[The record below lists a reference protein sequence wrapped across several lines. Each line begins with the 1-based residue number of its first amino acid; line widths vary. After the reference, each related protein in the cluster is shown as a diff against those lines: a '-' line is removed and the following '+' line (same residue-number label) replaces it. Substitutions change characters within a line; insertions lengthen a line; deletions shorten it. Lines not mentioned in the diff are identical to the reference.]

1 MVDKSSKYTLNQRIA
16 GITPHS
22 NINPKFLSITL
33 NRNKYFLQ
41 FDDGVKQTNLSLNDM
56 KKFEEFYPK
65 KQEQDKIG
73 ELFTNL
79 DNLITLHQRKCDK
92 LINIKKS
99 MLEKMFPKNS
109 SNIPEIRFKG
119 FTDVWEQRKLE
130 EIVDFYRGHG
140 LSWNDIS
147 EDGVNKCV
155 LYGNLYTDYGMVIN
169 EVLRATNCNKLDCF
183 LSEVGDVL
191 IPSSDTTPTGLARAS
206 SLNLEGIILGGDI
219 NVLRPKTVN
228 GTFLSY
234 LINKN
239 KNELIKRI
247 KGTTVRH
254 LNNSDIKDMNLY
266 ISSNLNEQV
275 KIADIL
281 SNLDNLITLHQ
292 RKWICIFYSWEQRK
306 LGEKYKFQYGEYN
319 NNPDNGGIYP
329 IYGANGIIGGYTK
342 FNAEDSIIIGHMG
355 EYAGSVLWGEGKH
368 FVTYNGTISSPK
380 DTSINSKFGYYMLL
394 HKNINKICGGSGLPF
409 LSYEQLNKIDVDYP
423 LEKEEQ
429 NKISILFKNIDNLIT
444 LHQH

>member
-1 MVDKSSKYTLNQRIA
+1 MSEYNNIPKIRFKGFTDVWEQRKLEKICDIFDGTHQTPNYKTS
-16 GITPHS
+16 GIP
-22 NINPKFLSITL
+22 FLSVENIKTL
-33 NRNKYFLQ
+33 TSEKYISYEDFKNNFKVFPEKNDILMTRIGDIGTTNIIKENGLKAYYVSLALLKCKGIDNLYLNYAIKSDFVQNGLKSRSLLTAIPMKINKDQIGKVEIRYPSEFKEQ
-41 FDDGVKQTNLSLNDM
+41 QNIGVI
-56 KKFEEFYPK
+56 FEN
-65 KQEQDKIG
+65 I
-73 ELFTNL
+73 

-119 FTDVWEQRKLE
+119 FTDV
-130 EIVDFYRGHG
+130 
-140 LSWNDIS
+140 
-147 EDGVNKCV
+147 
-155 LYGNLYTDYGMVIN
+155 
-169 EVLRATNCNKLDCF
+169 
-183 LSEVGDVL
+183 
-191 IPSSDTTPTGLARAS
+191 
-206 SLNLEGIILGGDI
+206 
-219 NVLRPKTVN
+219 
-228 GTFLSY
+228 
-234 LINKN
+234 
-239 KNELIKRI
+239 
-247 KGTTVRH
+247 
-254 LNNSDIKDMNLY
+254 
-266 ISSNLNEQV
+266 
-275 KIADIL
+275 
-281 SNLDNLITLHQ
+281 
-292 RKWICIFYSWEQRK
+292 WEQRK

-444 LHQH
+444 LHQRKVEKLNNIKKSMLEKMFV

>member
-1 MVDKSSKYTLNQRIA
+1 M
-16 GITPHS
+16 GIDL
-22 NINPKFLSITL
+22 KLC
-33 NRNKYFLQ
+33 Q
-41 FDDGVKQTNLSLNDM
+41 FD
-56 KKFEEFYPK
+56 
-65 KQEQDKIG
+65 EQSKIG
-73 ELFTNL
+73 ELFYEI

-119 FTDVWEQRKLE
+119 FTDV
-130 EIVDFYRGHG
+130 
-140 LSWNDIS
+140 
-147 EDGVNKCV
+147 
-155 LYGNLYTDYGMVIN
+155 
-169 EVLRATNCNKLDCF
+169 
-183 LSEVGDVL
+183 
-191 IPSSDTTPTGLARAS
+191 
-206 SLNLEGIILGGDI
+206 
-219 NVLRPKTVN
+219 
-228 GTFLSY
+228 
-234 LINKN
+234 
-239 KNELIKRI
+239 
-247 KGTTVRH
+247 
-254 LNNSDIKDMNLY
+254 
-266 ISSNLNEQV
+266 
-275 KIADIL
+275 
-281 SNLDNLITLHQ
+281 
-292 RKWICIFYSWEQRK
+292 WEQRK

-444 LHQH
+444 LHQRKVEKLNNIKKSMLEKMFV

>member
-1 MVDKSSKYTLNQRIA
+1 MGYTTENNKYINSNESIIFDDFTLDAKFVDFPYMVKSSAIKILTLKEEKKDNIRFNFELL
-16 GITPHS
+16 S
-22 NINPKFLSITL
+22 NHRFNMLGHARHYISVVQP
-33 NRNKYFLQ
+33 
-41 FDDGVKQTNLSLNDM
+41 
-56 KKFEEFYPK
+56 EEVFTTK
-65 KQEQDKIG
+65 KQEQEKIG
-73 ELFTNL
+73 QLFRQ
-79 DNLITLHQRKCDK
+79 I
-92 LINIKKS
+92 
-99 MLEKMFPKNS
+99 
-109 SNIPEIRFKG
+109 
-119 FTDVWEQRKLE
+119 
-130 EIVDFYRGHG
+130 
-140 LSWNDIS
+140 
-147 EDGVNKCV
+147 
-155 LYGNLYTDYGMVIN
+155 
-169 EVLRATNCNKLDCF
+169 
-183 LSEVGDVL
+183 
-191 IPSSDTTPTGLARAS
+191 
-206 SLNLEGIILGGDI
+206 
-219 NVLRPKTVN
+219 
-228 GTFLSY
+228 
-234 LINKN
+234 
-239 KNELIKRI
+239 
-247 KGTTVRH
+247 
-254 LNNSDIKDMNLY
+254 
-266 ISSNLNEQV
+266 
-275 KIADIL
+275 
-281 SNLDNLITLHQ
+281 DNLITLHQ